1 MGEIFAV
8 TTVHNRRS
16 WAVME
21 PIGMKRH
28 DRIDDPALADGHRLR
43 RRWRY
48 RLTRT
53 RWQQV

>member
-43 RRWRY
+43 RHWLY